1 MINFWAG
8 TGFESLELRT
18 YRYLP
23 AEGGVPDY
31 RYHLVAISFY
41 TFFQESSVSGHI
53 FCEACFSRPEM
64 THCPECRISIGE
76 KTNFRPE
83 IARYSQALI
92 QL

>member
-1 MINFWAG
+1 MVNFWAG

-18 YRYLP
+18 YRYMP
-23 AEGGVPDY
+23 AEGGVP
-31 RYHLVAISFY
+31 VPFCTCISFY
-41 TFFQESSVSGHI
+41 TFFQESSVLGHI